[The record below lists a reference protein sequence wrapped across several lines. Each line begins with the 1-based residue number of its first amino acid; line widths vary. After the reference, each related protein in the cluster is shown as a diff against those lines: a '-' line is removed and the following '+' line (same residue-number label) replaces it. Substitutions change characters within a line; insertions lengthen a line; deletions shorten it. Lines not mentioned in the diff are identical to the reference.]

1 MQISFANEMPSQPQV
16 EVVIPDHKLPFLED
30 ATDLIDCGGNIFLVS
45 YFPDD
50 GYQKYFW
57 EMFEMY

>member
-1 MQISFANEMPSQPQV
+1 MPSQPQV